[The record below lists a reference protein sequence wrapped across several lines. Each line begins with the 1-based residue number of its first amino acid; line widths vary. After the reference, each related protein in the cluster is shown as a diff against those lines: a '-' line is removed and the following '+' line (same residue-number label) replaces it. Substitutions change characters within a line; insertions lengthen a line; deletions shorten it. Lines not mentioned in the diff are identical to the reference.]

1 MEKENTKIG
10 VEIKKL
16 NNTVHRA
23 IAYYAKMAGM
33 DEVTLMHGWIIQ
45 YLYEN
50 REKEVFQ
57 KDIEQQFSLRGSSA
71 SQLLKRMEGASLI
84 RRVGV
89 DGDKRLKKI
98 VLTRLAEENCE
109 RHLKEIKRLEGL
121 LSKDITDK
129 ELAVFFSVVEKIE
142 KNIDK
147 ELCEKSKKEV

>member
-1 MEKENTKIG
+1 MKGLIGCEVKRLHNLIGRFLECQRANEKPDDVAFSYRRILG
-10 VEIKKL
+10 F
-16 NNTVHRA
+16 
-23 IAYYAKMAGM
+23 
-33 DEVTLMHGWIIQ
+33 
-45 YLYEN
+45 LYKN
-50 REKEVFQ
+50 RDRDDFQ

-84 RRVGV
+84 RRVSV

-129 ELAVFFSVVEKIE
+129 ELVVFFSVVEKIE

-147 ELCEKSKKEV
+147 ELCKKSKKEV